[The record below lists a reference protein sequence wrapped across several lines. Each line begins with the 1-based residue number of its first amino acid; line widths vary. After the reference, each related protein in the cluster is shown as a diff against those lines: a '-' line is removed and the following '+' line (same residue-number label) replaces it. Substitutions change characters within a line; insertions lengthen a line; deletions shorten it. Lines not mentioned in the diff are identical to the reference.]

1 MIFVVV
7 MFCGGFVGYYYY
19 FILFVVFLG
28 GGACVIELEKLPY
41 KNTIS

>member
-1 MIFVVV
+1 

-28 GGACVIELEKLPY
+28 GGACVIELEKLAY
-41 KNTIS
+41 